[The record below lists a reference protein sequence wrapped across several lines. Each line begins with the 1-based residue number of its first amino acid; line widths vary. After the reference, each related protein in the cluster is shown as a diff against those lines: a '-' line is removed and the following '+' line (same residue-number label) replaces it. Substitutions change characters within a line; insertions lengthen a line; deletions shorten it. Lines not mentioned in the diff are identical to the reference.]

1 MTTGGIVMPTFDTPQ
16 AISVGLEVGVGDV
29 LIEASDRT
37 ETVVDVRPT
46 DPARRGDVTAAEQ
59 TRVEFSAGRLVVKA
73 PSKWRQWVSRRGDSI
88 EVAIGLPSGSRV
100 DAEAGVAAFRCR
112 GRLGALRCK
121 LGAGDIQLDEAASV
135 DLKTGVGDVTV
146 GRSVGKTEIVTGS
159 GAVRIGSSDGVA
171 FVKSANGDISIGEAS
186 GEVRIRSANGRISV
200 DQAHAGVVAKTAN
213 GPILIG
219 EVIQG
224 AAVAQS
230 AFGDIQIGIRDGV
243 PAWLDLDTS
252 FGVVHNGLDAS
263 SAPDSGVDSVRV
275 QASTSHGDISV
286 HRAFGAPE
294 GADGT

>member
-1 MTTGGIVMPTFDTPQ
+1 
-16 AISVGLEVGVGDV
+16 
-29 LIEASDRT
+29 
-37 ETVVDVRPT
+37 
-46 DPARRGDVTAAEQ
+46 
-59 TRVEFSAGRLVVKA
+59 
-73 PSKWRQWVSRRGDSI
+73 
-88 EVAIGLPSGSRV
+88 
-100 DAEAGVAAFRCR
+100 
-112 GRLGALRCK
+112 LRCK

-146 GRSVGKTEIVTGS
+146 GRSVGKTEIATGS

-230 AFGDIQIGIRDGV
+230 AFGDIEIGIRDGV